1 MVFQKNIKNFYDKVY
16 DINRGCGNL
25 ISKSETSCDF
35 LYYKREHSN
44 CYYLHS
50 NFYSDYMKMLKDQSA
65 KATLELW
72 NIAIEDP
79 LYFIHKKLYYEYN
92 NRKHVIL

>member
-1 MVFQKNIKNFYDKVY
+1 
-16 DINRGCGNL
+16 
-25 ISKSETSCDF
+25 
-35 LYYKREHSN
+35 
-44 CYYLHS
+44 
-50 NFYSDYMKMLKDQSA
+50 MLKDQSA

>member
-1 MVFQKNIKNFYDKVY
+1 MFQKNIKNFYDKVY

-65 KATLELW
+65 KATTR
-72 NIAIEDP
+72 AV
-79 LYFIHKKLYYEYN
+79 EYS
-92 NRKHVIL
+92 NRRPIIFHSQEIIL

>member
-1 MVFQKNIKNFYDKVY
+1 MFQKNIKNFYDKVY

-65 KATLELW
+65 KGTTRAV
-72 NIAIEDP
+72 
-79 LYFIHKKLYYEYN
+79 EYS
-92 NRKHVIL
+92 NRRPIIFHSQEIIL